1 MIKSYKQFVS
11 GRNFGYLNENI
22 KQANTFLQNKAL
34 AEKKKR
40 FEKEGSDISKVG
52 LNADEIR
59 LALSD
64 PNYTKIKDMLGDN
77 QALVYTF
84 TKFFYEDLSSLD
96 EKTRFEEL
104 QILLNKLKKLRSS
117 LSNLPKPIDYYV
129 SKAANDEERK
139 LAEEEGRQYRPAKER
154 LDDDL
159 RGLERGIAY
168 NKWVAELLSW
178 QKEWVDNATTQQ
190 KDRIQN
196 IAVAFDQ
203 YGTDENG
210 VKDLAKNKALTKFFF
225 VKIKDYKNL
234 ADLLKA
240 AEDNIKATNNASFE
254 KFVVSMQ
261 NVNKKYG
268 DALGCEQLYLND
280 GILII
285 EVRSFAAN
293 KELNANTEHCI
304 TRTIGHWE
312 TYVGEEKFTKQF
324 YIYNFNLPPTDNKSV
339 IGITIGVGEK
349 ITACHLKNDK
359 PFSQEI
365 VALLKEWNIPK
376 DVMLGMTKEEVEQR
390 KKRIEASKLIVKPN
404 LSFEQVSEYLA
415 LGANPNAMAGKPLDN
430 AVKEDKIDIAEL
442 LLDKG
447 AIPTINNPIKFAKN
461 LDMIKLLV
469 KNNCPLTNE
478 VFNSILNDIEAV
490 KFVLDNGSDPNFE
503 QGFPLRAA
511 ARVGNLDVVKLLVE
525 RGARIAERRYMV
537 IKQCVEYGQ
546 IDILEFL
553 LEQLQKSD
561 PAFKNE
567 ETLTKMIIHWK
578 SWLSSSLQIPQEK
591 KDEVSAIL
599 DTQLQ

>member
-1 MIKSYKQFVS
+1 
-11 GRNFGYLNENI
+11 
-22 KQANTFLQNKAL
+22 
-34 AEKKKR
+34 
-40 FEKEGSDISKVG
+40 
-52 LNADEIR
+52 
-59 LALSD
+59 
-64 PNYTKIKDMLGDN
+64 
-77 QALVYTF
+77 
-84 TKFFYEDLSSLD
+84 
-96 EKTRFEEL
+96 
-104 QILLNKLKKLRSS
+104 
-117 LSNLPKPIDYYV
+117 
-129 SKAANDEERK
+129 
-139 LAEEEGRQYRPAKER
+139 
-154 LDDDL
+154 
-159 RGLERGIAY
+159 
-168 NKWVAELLSW
+168 
-178 QKEWVDNATTQQ
+178 
-190 KDRIQN
+190 
-196 IAVAFDQ
+196 
-203 YGTDENG
+203 
-210 VKDLAKNKALTKFFF
+210 
-225 VKIKDYKNL
+225 
-234 ADLLKA
+234 
-240 AEDNIKATNNASFE
+240 
-254 KFVVSMQ
+254 
-261 NVNKKYG
+261 
-268 DALGCEQLYLND
+268 
-280 GILII
+280 
-285 EVRSFAAN
+285 
-293 KELNANTEHCI
+293 
-304 TRTIGHWE
+304 
-312 TYVGEEKFTKQF
+312 
-324 YIYNFNLPPTDNKSV
+324 V

-365 VALLKEWNIPK
+365 VALLKEWNIPRN
-376 DVMLGMTKEEVEQR
+376 VMLGMTKEEVEQR

-599 DTQLQ
+599 DAQLQ